1 MTINDIHIT
10 YKPTGA
16 SQQANEIGVRVM
28 SAQRLLE
35 KSFHLKGFNRSTCL
49 WRFTRR

>member
-1 MTINDIHIT
+1 MTIEDFHTT
-10 YKPTGA
+10 YNQTDA
-16 SQQANEIGVRVM
+16 YQQANEIGVRVM